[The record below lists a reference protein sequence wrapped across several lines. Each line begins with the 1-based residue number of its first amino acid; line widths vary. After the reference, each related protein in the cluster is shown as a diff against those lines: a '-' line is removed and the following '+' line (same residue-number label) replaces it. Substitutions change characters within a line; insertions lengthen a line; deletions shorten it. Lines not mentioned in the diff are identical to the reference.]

1 MENAYELLLTNTL
14 FRDLSLSFCGMSEC
28 NPGHQFGP
36 AVRPNYLIHF
46 VLKGQG
52 IYQVGERK
60 YELREGQG
68 FLIEP
73 EVLTHYRADDEN
85 PWTYI
90 WVGFSGEMAK
100 TYLSDIG
107 LNSEQLIFQCDQ
119 KEQLKALVLKMMKYS
134 SNSVSNQYYLQSLLY
149 QFFAVLTSE
158 IKIDSSMHVNK
169 ESAYVRE
176 AVNFIRNNYF
186 RGINV
191 MDISEHISVN
201 RSYLYKLFQNS
212 FQMSPKEFLTNFRIS
227 RAKELLAVSE
237 LSIESIAWSCGY
249 SEVLVFSKMFKKS
262 VGKSPSVY
270 RKEQQNK
277 IQAHHIETQNYLET
291 F

>member
-1 MENAYELLLTNTL
+1 MEKSYELLLANTL
-14 FRDLSLSFCGMSEC
+14 FRDLSLSFCGMAEC
-28 NPGHQFGP
+28 KSGHQYGP

-46 VLKGQG
+46 ILKGQG

-60 YELREGQG
+60 YELHEGQG

-73 EVLTHYRADDEN
+73 EVLTHYKADDEK
-85 PWTYI
+85 PWTYV

-107 LNSEQLIFQCDQ
+107 LNSDQLIFQCDQ
-119 KEQLKALVLKMMKYS
+119 KEEVQALVLKMMKYS
-134 SNSVSNQYYLQSLLY
+134 ENSISNQYYLQSFLY

-158 IKIDSSMHVNK
+158 LKINSTVHTNK
-169 ESAYVRE
+169 ESIYVQE

-191 MDISEHISVN
+191 TDIAEHISVN

-227 RAKELLAVSE
+227 RAKELLTDSK
-237 LSIESIAWSCGY
+237 LSIENIALSCGY
-249 SEVLVFSKMFKKS
+249 NEVLVFSKMFKKE
-262 VGKSPSVY
+262 VGVSPSAY
-270 RKEQQNK
+270 RKELYSRMN
-277 IQAHHIETQNYLET
+277 AVHIEASEYLKI